1 MGADFTKI
9 TPKTLSIFAN
19 AAVIAVNQDPLGHSA
34 ARRYYTHTNDT
45 DEYGMGS
52 VQMWSGDLKS
62 TTGGDHN
69 DAVVVLV
76 NGNNS
81 TTTMTAS
88 LADIF
93 VDSGTGGTASQARM
107 AWEVRD
113 LWAVRMSDA
122 SAKAVIDRAMGNG
135 TAAGANSTG
144 TDMYN
149 ATATPYAKGLGNGSD
164 TLLGQVTTTVR
175 PSGTITATVD
185 RHGAAMFRLR
195 AVPTAGIRKR
205 SEL

>member
-52 VQMWSGDLKS
+52 IQMWSGDLKS

-81 TTTMTAS
+81 TTTMPAS
-88 LADIF
+88 LADFF
-93 VDSGTGGTASQARM
+93 V
-107 AWEVRD
+107 V
-113 LWAVRMSDA
+113 L
-122 SAKAVIDRAMGNG
+122 
-135 TAAGANSTG
+135 
-144 TDMYN
+144 
-149 ATATPYAKGLGNGSD
+149 GLGGLVS
-164 TLLGQVTTTVR
+164 LVWLAWVVW
-175 PSGTITATVD
+175 
-185 RHGAAMFRLR
+185 
-195 AVPTAGIRKR
+195 
-205 SEL
+205 